1 MPPQKQMYQK
11 DEVVLCFHHD
21 ILYDAKILDSRLE
34 NPKDK
39 SSLYEYR
46 VHYKGWKNTWDDW
59 VAQDRLRKYN
69 DENRELAATLRR
81 QAEAAM
87 RSRTKSGKKKAADA
101 ASRASE
107 DRPSRKRGRETE
119 IETEEDFDARPTIR
133 MLMPERLKEYLVDD
147 WEFVTKDKSVVPL
160 PAKSPVNSVLDRYL
174 QEEKNNSTRNSQ
186 AEQDVLQEV
195 VDGLK
200 KYFDK
205 TLGRILLYAL
215 ERRQYVTERKRW
227 ESNAPGYEGKGAADV
242 YGVEHLTRMLS
253 LLPELLA
260 QTNLSPQATNR
271 LRRELVVFMQWLSKH
286 ADELFTETY
295 EPLDRDYVEE
305 VEERYRQTD
314 EHTGTATARLF
325 SDRPAERFL
334 SGFSRMGKGRLGG
347 GNGDEGEDDEEEED
361 EDDEEGDEDDE
372 EEDDD
377 DDDEGEDDEDE
388 DEEEEE
394 AESE

>member
-34 NPKDK
+34 SPEDK
-39 SSLYEYR
+39 NSLYEYR
-46 VHYKGWKNTWDDW
+46 VHYKGWKHTWDDW
-59 VAQDRLRKYN
+59 VSQDRLRKYTE
-69 DENRELAATLRR
+69 ENKELASTLRR

-87 RSRTKSGKKKAADA
+87 RSRTKSGKKKAADL
-101 ASRASE
+101 ASSRSNDE
-107 DRPSRKRGRETE
+107 RPSRKRGRETE
-119 IETEEDFDARPTIR
+119 IEAEEDFDSRPTIR

-160 PAKSPVNSVLDRYL
+160 PAKSPVNMVLDRYL
-174 QEEKNNSTRNSQ
+174 EEEKNSSTRNSQ

-215 ERRQYVTERKRW
+215 ERRQYATERKKW
-227 ESNAPGYEGKGAADV
+227 ESSAPGYEGKGPADV

-271 LRRELVVFMQWLSKH
+271 LRRELVIFMQWLSKH
-286 ADELFTETY
+286 ADDLFTENY

-305 VEERYRQTD
+305 VEDRHRQTD
-314 EHTGTATARLF
+314 DHVGTATARLF
-325 SDRPAERFL
+325 SDRIAEQDPA
-334 SGFSRMGKGRLGG
+334 GMSRMARSQRGGR
-347 GNGDEGEDDEEEED
+347 NWEEADDEA
-361 EDDEEGDEDDE
+361 DEEGEEDDE
-372 EEDDD
+372 EEDEEEEEG
-377 DDDEGEDDEDE
+377 DEDEEDEDE
-388 DEEEEE
+388 DAE
-394 AESE
+394 ESE